1 MNQGRNTTNDPKPNS
16 KFRIIEYK
24 FSVPLFI
31 LDHRSEE
38 PFKTVMT
45 EYYVTTGLSLVGNV
59 GGTLGMFIGFSFLG
73 TAEWLLNVA
82 ETVIKG
88 RKKIT

>member
-1 MNQGRNTTNDPKPNS
+1 MNQGRNTTNDLKPNS

-88 RKKIT
+88 LKKIT